1 MVNLFAVFFN
11 KEILIGIPDKP
22 KCLYFDND
30 IQKLMKIRLM
40 YIVLA
45 LLILIPSSVNLVVP
59 IYNKE
64 MPSIFGIPFFYWFQT
79 VWLVVCSGFYLAFA
93 YLMNKEEEEN
103 HSTTAT
109 GVGKFN

>member
-1 MVNLFAVFFN
+1 
-11 KEILIGIPDKP
+11 
-22 KCLYFDND
+22 
-30 IQKLMKIRLM
+30 MKIRPM

-93 YLMNKEEEEN
+93 HLMNKEEEKN

-109 GVGKFN
+109 GVRKFN

>member
-1 MVNLFAVFFN
+1 
-11 KEILIGIPDKP
+11 
-22 KCLYFDND
+22 
-30 IQKLMKIRLM
+30 
-40 YIVLA
+40 
-45 LLILIPSSVNLVVP
+45 
-59 IYNKE
+59 

>member
-1 MVNLFAVFFN
+1 
-11 KEILIGIPDKP
+11 
-22 KCLYFDND
+22 
-30 IQKLMKIRLM
+30 MKIKPIH
-40 YIVLA
+40 IVLA

-93 YLMNKEEEEN
+93 YSMTKEEKSP
-103 HSTTAT
+103 STTAT
-109 GVGKFN
+109 DGVHRSN